1 MATERERDASVATLL
16 SGIVG
21 DAQELVRKEI
31 SLARQEI
38 REEISAAKDAG
49 IKLAIGGGVLA
60 IGGLFLL
67 VTLALGIADLFNW
80 SAWAGFG
87 IVGVVL
93 VIAGYILFSAAQK
106 QMKEIKPVPE
116 KTIETMKENVEW
128 IKDRTTSDR
137 T

>member
-31 SLARQEI
+31 ALARQEI
-38 REEISAAKDAG
+38 REEISAAKDVG
-49 IKLAIGGGVLA
+49 IKLATAGAVLA
-60 IGGLFLL
+60 VGGLFLL

-87 IVGVVL
+87 LVGIVFAIV
-93 VIAGYILFSAAQK
+93 GYILYSSAQK
-106 QMKEIKPVPE
+106 QAKEINPVPE

>member
-1 MATERERDASVATLL
+1 MATERERDPSVATLL

-31 SLARQEI
+31 ALARQEI
-38 REEISAAKDAG
+38 REEISTAKDVG
-49 IKLAIGGGVLA
+49 IKLATAGAVLA
-60 IGGLFLL
+60 VGGLFLL

-80 SAWAGFG
+80 SPWAGFG
-87 IVGVVL
+87 LVGIVFAIV
-93 VIAGYILFSAAQK
+93 GYILYSAAQK
-106 QMKEIKPVPE
+106 RAKEINPVPE

>member
-1 MATERERDASVATLL
+1 MATQREYDASLATLL

-31 SLARQEI
+31 ALARQEV

-49 IKLAIGGGVLA
+49 IALAIAGAVLA

-67 VTLALGIADLFNW
+67 ITLALGLADLLNW
-80 SAWAGFG
+80 PSWAGFG
-87 IVGVVL
+87 VVGLVAAIVGAVL
-93 VIAGYILFSAAQK
+93 LSTGRQRLKDVH
-106 QMKEIKPVPE
+106 PVPE
-116 KTIETMKENVEW
+116 RTVETMKENIEW